1 MIEGLVHVGWCE
13 SETFDVGRAVMS
25 EYANDMKCG
34 VYVWKQM

>member
-25 EYANDMKCG
+25 EYAKE
-34 VYVWKQM
+34 YVWKQM